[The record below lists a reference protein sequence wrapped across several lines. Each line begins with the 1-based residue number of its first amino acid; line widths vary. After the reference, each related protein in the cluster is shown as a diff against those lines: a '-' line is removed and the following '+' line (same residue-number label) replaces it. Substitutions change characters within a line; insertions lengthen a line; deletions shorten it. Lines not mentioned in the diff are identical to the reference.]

1 MRVFVGHQ
9 GPISALAMSPDGRYL
24 ASAGEDL
31 AISLWDLGSGRRIK
45 KMLGHAA
52 TVYSMAFSNES
63 SMLVTGG
70 ADWTV
75 RCWDVKSSGGPRT
88 NRENGVAN
96 GKDYPEDSNETYA
109 TSDWFGCIS
118 FLTDDIGRT
127 FSRRSPLN
135 GRQ

>member
-31 AISLWDLGSGRRIK
+31 AINLWDLGSGRRIK

-52 TVYSMAFSNES
+52 TVYSMTFSNES

-70 ADWTV
+70 SDWTV
-75 RCWDVKSSGGPRT
+75 RCWDVKGAGGPRA
-88 NRENGVAN
+88 NRDNGVSN
-96 GKDYPEDSNETYA
+96 GKDYPEDSNETYVM
-109 TSDWFGCIS
+109 SDWSSES
-118 FLTDDIGRT
+118 FLT
-127 FSRRSPLN
+127 N
-135 GRQ
+135 Q

>member
-1 MRVFVGHQ
+1 MRVFIGHQ

-31 AISLWDLGSGRRIK
+31 VINLWDLGSGRRIK
-45 KMLGHAA
+45 RMLGHAA

-75 RCWDVKSSGGPRT
+75 RCWDVKGAGGPRT
-88 NRENGVAN
+88 NRETNTMT
-96 GKDYPEDSNETYA
+96 GKEHSDESNET
-109 TSDWFGCIS
+109 
-118 FLTDDIGRT
+118 
-127 FSRRSPLN
+127 
-135 GRQ
+135 